1 MINLKVDEAYAFD
14 FLSILEIKSRKNPLL
29 RTSYL
34 ECRYHIAN
42 QLSEK
47 LFKDII
53 ISNEY
58 LELLETNQKTFEA
71 VDKAKLN
78 LIDAKYVDE
87 CNYERYLKKQALQN
101 KFFKTKL
108 EETKIGYK

>member
-29 RTSYL
+29 KSSYL
-34 ECRYHIAN
+34 EFRYYIAN
-42 QLSEK
+42 QLSKK

-71 VDKAKLN
+71 VDKAK
-78 LIDAKYVDE
+78 IDLVKASFVYQS
-87 CNYERYLKKQALQN
+87 NHERYLKKQQLQN
-101 KFFKTKL
+101 KFFKTNL
-108 EETKIGYK
+108 EETKINS